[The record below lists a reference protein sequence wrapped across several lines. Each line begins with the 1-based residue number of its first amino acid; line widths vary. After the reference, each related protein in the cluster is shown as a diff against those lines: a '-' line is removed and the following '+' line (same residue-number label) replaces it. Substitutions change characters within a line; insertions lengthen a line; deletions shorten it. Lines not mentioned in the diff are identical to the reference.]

1 MIQLS
6 EYVINKFDNIILE
19 SFSCKKIEKIIKDH
33 KGIKGSVNRLA
44 CARFSRVNLAK
55 LTDDDIKDIIEIE
68 PWNEEE
74 DPWDKK
80 YFCTVKQYV
89 QGEDEDGEHGLMVN
103 LNDGYR
109 LLVIYSKKFKDL
121 PKGNRFNDERD
132 NFYSPYSS
140 LEIFKHWLKNLKYHK

>member
-6 EYVINKFDNIILE
+6 EYVINKFDNMILE
-19 SFSCKKIEKIIKDH
+19 SFSCKKIEGIVKNH

-55 LTDDDIKDIIEIE
+55 LTDNDIKDIIEIE
-68 PWNEEE
+68 PWDKEN
-74 DPWDKK
+74 DHWDSKYFSVVKK
-80 YFCTVKQYV
+80 YAE
-89 QGEDEDGEHGLMVN
+89 GEEKDGEHGLMVN

-109 LLVIYSKKFKDL
+109 LVVIYSKNANEL
-121 PKGNRFNDERD
+121 PKGNRFSDERD

-140 LEIFKHWLKNLKYHK
+140 TQIFKHWLKNLHK